1 MTETTAI
8 QKLQAKRSTLTEQI
22 RKIDARIAALQR
34 AEKDAQDRAI
44 LALIRSQNLTPERLR
59 ALLESPQKTT
69 AQAVGAA
76 VTSQE

>member
-1 MTETTAI
+1 MSETIAK
-8 QKLQAKRSTLTEQI
+8 QKLQEKRASLAEQI

-34 AEKDAQDRAI
+34 AEKDAEDRAL

-69 AQAVGAA
+69 AQTAGLAIP
-76 VTSQE
+76 SQE

>member
-8 QKLQAKRSTLTEQI
+8 QKLQAKRSSLSEQI

-34 AEKDAQDRAI
+34 AEKDAQDRAL

-59 ALLESPQKTT
+59 AMLESPQKPT
-69 AQAVGAA
+69 AQAAGSIPTA
-76 VTSQE
+76 QE

>member
-1 MTETTAI
+1 MTETSAI

-34 AEKDAQDRAI
+34 AEKDAQDRAL

-59 ALLESPQKTT
+59 AMLESASKTVTQTVGSVAT
-69 AQAVGAA
+69 AQ
-76 VTSQE
+76 E

>member
-8 QKLQAKRSTLTEQI
+8 EKLQAKRAALVEQI

-34 AEKDAQDRAI
+34 AEKDAQDRAL

-59 ALLESPQKTT
+59 AMLQSPQKPAIQT
-69 AQAVGAA
+69 AGGVAPA
-76 VTSQE
+76 QE

>member
-1 MTETTAI
+1 MTEATAI
-8 QKLQAKRSTLTEQI
+8 QKLQDKRSSLAEQI

-59 ALLESPQKTT
+59 AMLESPQRPAAHT
-69 AQAVGAA
+69 AGSIPSA
-76 VTSQE
+76 QE

>member
-8 QKLQAKRSTLTEQI
+8 EKLQAKRAALVEQI

-34 AEKDAQDRAI
+34 AEKDAQDRAL

-59 ALLESPQKTT
+59 AMLESPQMLT
-69 AQAVGAA
+69 AQTAGSTPTA
-76 VTSQE
+76 QE